1 MDKIN
6 DLLQFNTWGTL
17 SVITDDNHPIGI
29 PMNYVTYRNQ
39 VFFHSVPHTQIAK
52 LTTQEMC
59 FSCVDE
65 LSFIPGAW
73 MTLSG
78 NPGIGTVFYRSV
90 LIFGQPGVIDNV
102 VEKSEILNHLC
113 EKFEPVGNYKKIY
126 PTNLAIKK
134 MTIWGLDTSKAV
146 YRARLGEN
154 LGQAVQKR
162 IIHNLKER
170 NTVLDQRTIALMERR

>member
-17 SVITDDNHPIGI
+17 SVIASDNRPVCI
-29 PMNYVTYRNQ
+29 PMSYVAYKNQ
-39 VFFHSVPHTQIAK
+39 IFFHSVPETQIAK
-52 LTTQEMC
+52 LTTKEMC

-90 LIFGQPGVIDNV
+90 LISAQPLVVSNV
-102 VEKSEILNHLC
+102 EEKSEILNQLC
-113 EKFEPVGNYKKIY
+113 EKFEPGGNYKKIY
-126 PTNLAIKK
+126 PTNLAIKR
-134 MTIWGLDTSKAV
+134 MTIWGLNISKAT

-154 LGQAVQKR
+154 LGKVVQKR

-170 NTVLDQRTIALMERR
+170 GTVLDQRTIALMEKK

>member
-1 MDKIN
+1 VDKIN

-17 SVITDDNHPIGI
+17 SVIADDNHPVCI
-29 PMNYVTYRNQ
+29 PMNYVTYKNQ
-39 VFFHSVPHTQIAK
+39 VFFHSVPESQIAK
-52 LTTQEMC
+52 LTTKEMC
-59 FSCVDE
+59 FCCVDE

-90 LIFGQPGVIDNV
+90 LISAIPLVVSNV
-102 VEKSEILNHLC
+102 EDKSGILNQLC
-113 EKFEPVGNYKKIY
+113 EKFEPGGNYKKIY
-126 PTNLAIKK
+126 STNLAIKR
-134 MTIWGLDTSKAV
+134 MTIWGLDISKAT

-154 LGQAVQKR
+154 LGKVVQKR

-170 NTVLDQRTIALMERR
+170 NTELDQRTIALMEKR